1 MKKVLFILFATIMIA
16 SCTNSKVEHNP
27 EVDSI
32 VVDSVV
38 MDSTIVDS
46 L

>member
-38 MDSTIVDS
+38 TDSTIVDS

>member
-27 EVDSI
+27 ETDSV

-38 MDSTIVDS
+38 TDSTVVDS

>member
-27 EVDSI
+27 EMDSV

-38 MDSTIVDS
+38 TDSTIVDS
-46 L
+46 F

>member
-16 SCTNSKVEHNP
+16 SCTNSKVERNS
-27 EVDSI
+27 ETDSVI
-32 VVDSVV
+32 VDSVV
-38 MDSTIVDS
+38 VDSTVVDS

>member
-1 MKKVLFILFATIMIA
+1 MKKVLFILFATTMIA
-16 SCTNSKVEHNP
+16 SCTNSKVEHNS
-27 EVDSI
+27 EVDSV

-38 MDSTIVDS
+38 TDSTIVDS

>member
-27 EVDSI
+27 EMDSVI
-32 VVDSVV
+32 VDSVIL
-38 MDSTIVDS
+38 DSTVIDS

>member
-27 EVDSI
+27 ETDSVI
-32 VVDSVV
+32 IDSTVVDSTV
-38 MDSTIVDS
+38 VDS

>member
-1 MKKVLFILFATIMIA
+1 MKKVLFILFATIIIA

-27 EVDSI
+27 EADSV
-32 VVDSVV
+32 VVDSTVV
-38 MDSTIVDS
+38 DSTVVDS

>member
-16 SCTNSKVEHNP
+16 SCTNSKVEHNS

-38 MDSTIVDS
+38 VDSTVVDS